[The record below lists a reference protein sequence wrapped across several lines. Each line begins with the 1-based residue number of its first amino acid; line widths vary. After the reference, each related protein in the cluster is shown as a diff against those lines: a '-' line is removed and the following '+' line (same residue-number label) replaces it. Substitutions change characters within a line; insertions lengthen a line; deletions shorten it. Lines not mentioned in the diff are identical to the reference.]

1 MTRIITKT
9 IKIVVL
15 SASLALCGCD
25 PVTRH
30 KVLTTIFEGVPSLPP
45 AEQLCAEY
53 TDKQIAAL
61 RDEMAGK
68 KSGATEAVKTASVHR
83 PYDEKKCDD
92 CHDKS
97 KEDGLVRPKKQLCAM
112 CHPNYIKGAFVHG
125 PTAVGECLSCHLPH
139 NSKYTKLLKF
149 DVQEL
154 CTTCHKEERLAA
166 AMHSKVGAKKMA
178 CVDCHDPHTGS
189 SSYFLK

>member
-1 MTRIITKT
+1 MAGIWKYII
-9 IKIVVL
+9 VC
-15 SASLALCGCD
+15 SACLALWGCN

-53 TDKQIAAL
+53 ADKKVQDL
-61 RDEMAGK
+61 RDELAGK
-68 KSGATEAVKTASVHR
+68 KVDPKGSALKSASVHR

-112 CHPNYIKGAFVHG
+112 CHPKYIQGLWVHG
-125 PTAVGECLSCHLPH
+125 PTAVGDCLACHLPH
-139 NSKYTKLLKF
+139 NSSYVKLLKH
-149 DVQEL
+149 DVATI
-154 CTTCHKEERLAA
+154 CSACHREDRLAEQ
-166 AMHSKVGAKKMA
+166 MHDRG
-178 CVDCHDPHTGS
+178 HDPHSGNS
-189 SSYFLK
+189 SFFLK